1 MRWTA
6 SMQRWSWWNPAWG
19 NNRPRRKTGEEPRK
33 GSSPVFFLRRR
44 ERGSILV
51 VQGRGLGA
59 VPLRRIAGEPVG
71 GDALVLTVRLEE
83 DGRSREE
90 SILSGNSIS

>member
-19 NNRPRRKTGEEPRK
+19 NNRPRRKNRGGTEKRVLPG
-33 GSSPVFFLRRR
+33 FFLRRR